1 MDDNSKK
8 YFTFVYLL
16 TSKLI
21 KVLRNAS
28 RFSYFILSINYL
40 IAQMKSNKLKKVTP
54 FSSVLLVQ
62 PHNPMKENTIHG
74 QDPSGKNAE
83 QAVAAIVENH
93 DHSTLMKLQ
102 KFNRLIN
109 RLPDSQ
115 QVQTNPY
122 ANQSQYLP
130 ISFVEMSLDEVFFG
144 QWSLRNFRYHRD
156 GNELLGS
163 LELEVVHPITGR
175 TLIRTGAA
183 AVQVPQERNTS
194 PIEFDAY
201 KRRNAFEQAFPKLK
215 ALCLSNA
222 AASIGKQFG
231 RDLNRRL
238 SDTYQPLIP
247 EDKVA

>member
-1 MDDNSKK
+1 
-8 YFTFVYLL
+8 
-16 TSKLI
+16 
-21 KVLRNAS
+21 
-28 RFSYFILSINYL
+28 
-40 IAQMKSNKLKKVTP
+40 
-54 FSSVLLVQ
+54 
-62 PHNPMKENTIHG
+62 MKEKAIYG
-74 QDPSGKNAE
+74 QYPSENNAE
-83 QAVAAIVENH
+83 QAVAAIVENN

-109 RLPDSQ
+109 RLPDER

-144 QWSLRNFRYHRD
+144 QWNVRNFRYHRD
-156 GNELLGS
+156 GNEMMGS
-163 LELEVVHPITGR
+163 LELEVIHPITAR
-175 TLIRTGAA
+175 TIVRTGAA
-183 AVQVPQERNTS
+183 AVLVPQERNTS
-194 PIEFDAY
+194 PIEFEAY
-201 KRRNAFEQAFPKLK
+201 KRKNAFEQAFPKLK